1 MKKSDQWDQSLETGI
16 GTIDTQHKIVFDLIG
31 DLRKATAA
39 NADRRV
45 IETLLDV
52 VENYVYRHF
61 EAEEEMIAGKE
72 GGQAHCL
79 EHYGLIK
86 EFRKYRLNFRNR
98 GNVDNTGP
106 DFLDQWFAQHIKEQD
121 VPLFAGTAEKASLD
135 PDIKVDEYPFSGKE
149 RRKYKRIQQ
158 KTITDLEIIASCYN
172 TTSLVNTEA
181 TVLNVSLGGI
191 RLRSSVPFALDDLLV
206 ISCHIGK
213 SFQLKEKVRV
223 VNTEGEQYGTEFVG
237 LSPETERF
245 LVELYGSVLIR
256 NY

>member
-1 MKKSDQWDQSLETGI
+1 MKKSDQWDQALETGI
-16 GTIDTQHKIVFDLIG
+16 GVIDTQHKIVFDLIG
-31 DLRKATAA
+31 DLRKATMA

-45 IETLLDV
+45 VETLLDV

-72 GGQAHCL
+72 GGLAHCL

-106 DFLDQWFAQHIKEQD
+106 DFLEKWFAKHIKEQD
-121 VPLFAGTAEKASLD
+121 VPMFTSSAEDAI
-135 PDIKVDEYPFSGKE
+135 PAQDIKVDEYPYSGQE
-149 RRKYKRIQQ
+149 RRKYKRIHQ
-158 KTITDLEIIASCYN
+158 KTITDLEIVASCYN
-172 TTSLVNTEA
+172 TTSLANTQA

-191 RLRSSVPFALDDLLV
+191 RLTSTVPFALDDLLV
-206 ISCHIGK
+206 ISCLIGK
-213 SFQLKEKVRV
+213 TFQLKEKARV
-223 VNTEGEQYGTEFVG
+223 VNIDGEQYGTEFVG

-256 NY
+256 DH